1 MTTQPKDT
9 RSIVRKIIFMVA
21 LLTAALAQD
30 VQATD
35 SIRRRS
41 CRTGTPRPQSSLR
54 HAPVMQRGENTFI
67 GTRHQLVVLA
77 SFQDLDFQDDDATTM
92 AKWDRIFNAEHL
104 SEAPYIG
111 SIHDYFQA
119 QSYGKLDLRFDLV
132 MLKLPG
138 KRHKYR
144 STLYDDEN
152 SQYMVDDII
161 DALQQQGIDWSP
173 YDWDGDTF
181 VNQLLII
188 YAGKG
193 MNAGGDDS
201 SIWPHQWWLSQH
213 LDLQTEV
220 PGDYRDCRTMVQGT
234 QVYSIDSYCCVQ
246 EIIQVPNVETSFG
259 TICHEYSHCFGF
271 PDYYYDSNLVV
282 GEWDIMDY
290 GLYNGK
296 GFRPCGYS
304 AHERW
309 LMGWL
314 SPIELTES
322 GHFTNIPPLS
332 DEPCAY
338 LIRNNGF
345 KDEYYIIENRQQRGW
360 DGDLPGQGL
369 LIFHV
374 DFEET
379 LWTSTIQ
386 PVNSTVLKRYELFHA
401 NSFESKDSK
410 DWAYPYIL
418 WNTQNDSILKLNR
431 ELTNTSEPAA
441 LLNHPNADGQRLM
454 SKPITQMTINTA
466 GLASF
471 QFEDN
476 ISTSIRDVAPTSP
489 LSQSSH
495 WYTLDGRRFSE
506 KPTRPGLYI
515 HQGRVVNVR

>member
-1 MTTQPKDT
+1 MTTQPRDT

-41 CRTGTPRPQSSLR
+41 CRTGTLRPLSSLR

-234 QVYSIDSYCCVQ
+234 CS
-246 EIIQVPNVETSFG
+246 
-259 TICHEYSHCFGF
+259 
-271 PDYYYDSNLVV
+271 
-282 GEWDIMDY
+282 
-290 GLYNGK
+290 
-296 GFRPCGYS
+296 
-304 AHERW
+304 
-309 LMGWL
+309 
-314 SPIELTES
+314 
-322 GHFTNIPPLS
+322 
-332 DEPCAY
+332 
-338 LIRNNGF
+338 
-345 KDEYYIIENRQQRGW
+345 
-360 DGDLPGQGL
+360 
-369 LIFHV
+369 
-374 DFEET
+374 
-379 LWTSTIQ
+379 
-386 PVNSTVLKRYELFHA
+386 
-401 NSFESKDSK
+401 
-410 DWAYPYIL
+410 
-418 WNTQNDSILKLNR
+418 
-431 ELTNTSEPAA
+431 
-441 LLNHPNADGQRLM
+441 
-454 SKPITQMTINTA
+454 
-466 GLASF
+466 
-471 QFEDN
+471 
-476 ISTSIRDVAPTSP
+476 
-489 LSQSSH
+489 
-495 WYTLDGRRFSE
+495 
-506 KPTRPGLYI
+506 
-515 HQGRVVNVR
+515 